1 MAAKKAKQK
10 KEKLDIE
17 LLALQVRRLAN
28 EFDGIGKT
36 LRVMPLTTEAAMIL
50 LAELRAVRHLL
61 DKKGQ
66 FVHLDLVPTSAPALA
81 LQPEVPH

>member
-1 MAAKKAKQK
+1 MTTKQK
-10 KEKLDIE
+10 KEKLDIG

-28 EFDGIGKT
+28 EFEGIGAK
-36 LRVMPLTTEAAMIL
+36 LRVIPLTTEEAKTL

-66 FVHLDLVPTSAPALA
+66 FVHLDLVPVSSGQPGTAP
-81 LQPEVPH
+81 